1 MELRIRDEDVIE
13 EPVVESDEDSGWHT
27 IKVTVNDQPYVV
39 KVSEARRQDVI
50 YGLGRI
56 AAALDAVRV

>member
-13 EPVVESDEDSGWHT
+13 QPVVESDEDSGWHT
-27 IKVTVNDQPYVV
+27 VTVKVNDQAYVV
-39 KVSEARRQDVI
+39 KVSEARRGDVI